1 MHIVSFEPRVW
12 LHPSSRPRH
21 ARNATRFLKKS
32 ARRPQHPLGRRHA
45 WRYTAAPITAAVLA
59 LGGPVL
65 LGSAA
70 AAQSPSD
77 TAVTA
82 ITAGSVQSVSSPGIA
97 LHVPADGRL
106 NGDGFTADVTGY
118 RFAYQVGLGSY
129 AQQAP
134 PGQVLVAFGVTC
146 TEDTVGNDNDFYDG
160 NGVRAV
166 LVVDG
171 TSEPLPTGDYAEPGP
186 AYFLASVPSGSKDVT
201 LQLSNDSFSQE
212 FSFTKGER
220 EGTQPEVLYASEDNW
235 ELTDQVDVV
244 SVIRTPDPLG
254 RIKNAAVNITVRSG
268 NLTYFSP
275 GANPRTP
282 ANPSEAWLVVDGSGL
297 PQPPPG
303 QPAGYNTLNYK
314 GTLTGSDFSLAR
326 PGHPTIGAMIGDVG
340 GQSDESGQGLFG
352 GTYYFGP
359 LPATTRTAT
368 LQIGIPNQVPA
379 QDNFMVANE
388 EVPVKSQ
395 PPLVHL
401 SFAAPYHSA
410 VVAIAGN
417 PPPYAPKSSIV
428 SGGSAVGI
436 VVVVVVICALIA
448 GYFVLRQRRLLPA
461 WAMPTSTS
469 PTQKRAAAA
478 AAWLPGGSGA
488 AARVSIADG
497 APTDSVVETPSE
509 VSPSPPVPPSVSATT
524 SRILVPV
531 PETSALP
538 SEGTIWILLL
548 GPPSTLPNNLKLTP
562 PELETAAFLACKDGK
577 TFSGEA
583 LRAAVGVGRDEEWS
597 ARTVVT
603 YVNGL
608 RRKLGPEHVPDATSG
623 GGYRLVGVSTD
634 MAYFNRLVARSQGA
648 QPAEAARHLTE
659 ALSLVRGRPFAD
671 VPSGTYGWTH
681 MHNDGPSLSMTIA
694 EGIIRSSIALVQRA
708 LDAGDHV
715 LASWSVGKGLLVGG
729 DNVDLAR
736 FQVAAAAIAPDSSAL
751 GRAWS
756 DIGARFRAHAE
767 PLPDELIDY
776 YQSLRAQKHSI
787 QSSRQNHQMG

>member
-1 MHIVSFEPRVW
+1 
-12 LHPSSRPRH
+12 LHPSSRLRQ
-21 ARNATRFLKKS
+21 ARNATRFLEKS
-32 ARRPQHPLGRRHA
+32 ARRPQQLRGCRHA
-45 WRYTAAPITAAVLA
+45 WRYTAALTTAAVLA
-59 LGGPVL
+59 LGGPTL
-65 LGSAA
+65 LGGAA

-77 TAVTA
+77 TSVTA
-82 ITAGSVQSVSSPGIA
+82 ITAGTVQSVSSPGIA

-106 NGDGFTADVTGY
+106 NGDGFTADVPGY
-118 RFAYQVGLGSY
+118 RFAYKVGLGSY

-134 PGQVLVAFGVTC
+134 PGQMLVAFGVTC

-160 NGVRAV
+160 NGVKAV

-171 TSEPLPTGDYAEPGP
+171 TSEPLPTGNYAEPGP
-186 AYFLASVPSGSKDVT
+186 AYFLASVPSGSKDVA
-201 LQLSNDSFSQE
+201 LQLSNDGFSQQ

-235 ELTDQVDVV
+235 ELTDQVDMV

-254 RIKNAAVNITVRSG
+254 RIKNAAVNITVKSG

-314 GTLTGSDFSLAR
+314 GTLTGSDFTLAR
-326 PGHPTIGAMIGDVG
+326 PGHPTITAMIGDVG

-410 VVAIAGN
+410 TVAIAGN
-417 PPPYAPKSSIV
+417 PPPYAPKPSIV
-428 SGGSAVGI
+428 SGHSAVGI
-436 VVVVVVICALIA
+436 AVVVVVICALTA
-448 GYFVLRQRRLLPA
+448 GYFVLRRRRLLPA

-478 AAWLPGGSGA
+478 EAWLSGGSGA
-488 AARVSIADG
+488 PAPVSIADR
-497 APTDSVVETPSE
+497 AQTNTVLETPSD
-509 VSPSPPVPPSVSATT
+509 VSPRPPAPPSVSATT
-524 SRILVPV
+524 NRILVPV
-531 PETSALP
+531 PETSPLP
-538 SEGTIWILLL
+538 PEGTIWLLLL
-548 GPPSTLPNNLKLTP
+548 GPPSVLPNNLKLTP

-577 TFSGEA
+577 TFSGES

-608 RRKLGPEHVPDATSG
+608 RRKLGGEHVPDATSG
-623 GGYRLVGVSTD
+623 GGYRIVGVSTD
-634 MAYFNRLVARSQGA
+634 IAYFNELVARSHGA
-648 QPAEAARHLTE
+648 QPVEAASHLAA
-659 ALSLVRGRPFAD
+659 ALSLVRGKPFAS
-671 VPSGTYGWTH
+671 VPSGTYGWADLPEAGASYSAT
-681 MHNDGPSLSMTIA
+681 GA
-694 EGIIRSSIALVQRA
+694 ERIVQVADTLARLA

-715 LASWSVGKGLLVGG
+715 LASWAVGKGILIESANANLAKLQLYASALCG
-729 DNVDLAR
+729 DPA
-736 FQVAAAAIAPDSSAL
+736 AL
-751 GRAWS
+751 GRVWA
-756 DIGARFRAHAE
+756 DVTQRFTANRQ
-767 PLPDELIDY
+767 PVPDDLVDY
-776 YQSLRAQKHSI
+776 YRSLRA
-787 QSSRQNHQMG
+787 R

>member
-1 MHIVSFEPRVW
+1 
-12 LHPSSRPRH
+12 LHPSSRPRQ
-21 ARNATRFLKKS
+21 ARNATRFLKKTG
-32 ARRPQHPLGRRHA
+32 RRPQHLLGWRHE
-45 WRYTAAPITAAVLA
+45 WRYIIAPITAAVLA
-59 LGGPVL
+59 LSGPVL
-65 LGSAA
+65 LGGAA
-70 AAQSPSD
+70 AAQSLSD

-82 ITAGSVQSVSSPGIA
+82 ITAGTVQSVSSPGIA

-106 NGDGFTADVTGY
+106 NGDGFTGDVTGY

-146 TEDTVGNDNDFYDG
+146 TEDTAGNDNDFYDG

-186 AYFLASVPSGSKDVT
+186 AYFLASVPSGSKDVG
-201 LQLSNDSFSQE
+201 LQLSNDGFSQE

-235 ELTDQVDVV
+235 ELTDQVDMV

-254 RIKNAAVNITVRSG
+254 RIKNAAVNITVKSG

-326 PGHPTIGAMIGDVG
+326 PGHPTISAMIGDTG

-401 SFAAPYHSA
+401 SFAAPDHSA
-410 VVAIAGN
+410 AVVIAGN

-448 GYFVLRQRRLLPA
+448 GYFVLMQRRLLPA

-469 PTQKRAAAA
+469 PTRKRAAAA
-478 AAWLPGGSGA
+478 EAWLPGGSGA
-488 AARVSIADG
+488 AAQVSIADR
-497 APTDSVVETPSE
+497 AQTDTVVETPPG
-509 VSPSPPVPPSVSATT
+509 VSPTSPAPPSVSATT

-531 PETSALP
+531 PETSPLP
-538 SEGTIWILLL
+538 PEGTIWLLLL
-548 GPPSTLPNNLKLTP
+548 GPPSALPNNLKLTP

-603 YVNGL
+603 YANGL
-608 RRKLGPEHVPDATSG
+608 RRKLGAAHVPDATSG
-623 GGYRLVGVSTD
+623 GGYRLVAVSTD
-634 MAYFNRLVARSQGA
+634 MAYFNKLVASSQGA
-648 QPAEAARHLTE
+648 QPAEAARHLAE

-671 VPSGTYGWTH
+671 VPPGTYGWTH
-681 MHNDGPSLSMTIA
+681 MHDDGPSLSATITDNV
-694 EGIIRSSIALVQRA
+694 IRTSITLARLA
-708 LDAGDHV
+708 LDVGDHG
-715 LASWSVGKGLLVGG
+715 LGSWSVGKGILVEGA
-729 DNVDLAR
+729 NVNLAKL
-736 FQVAAAAIAPDSSAL
+736 QLDAVAILPDRSAL
-751 GRAWS
+751 GRTWS
-756 DIGARFRAHAE
+756 DISGRFVAHNE
-767 PLPDELIDY
+767 PLPEELIDY
-776 YQSLRAQKHSI
+776 YRSLRD
-787 QSSRQNHQMG
+787 R